1 MSETAVRVDL
11 RQANLSESAK
21 LREAEDHVFIALEQP
36 PPVRSLLRLTI
47 GEERKAFEVQRVV
60 EVASDD
66 EPARGCYG
74 SFVDVERLEEQTK
87 VGSEHLQPG
96 NVGGGGVPAPV
107 VIMTTEEMML
117 GEAGSEESE
126 AAAAAAAGAEPDGGE
141 NGDASVSDAPDASDG
156 DASDAS
162 ASDSDASDGEPD
174 ASDDTNRDES
184 D

>member
-126 AAAAAAAGAEPDGGE
+126 AAAAAAAGAELGADVGGAVGE
-141 NGDASVSDAPDASDG
+141 VGLEGRVGGGVAEVAEGEGLGAEEVGVAGD
-156 DASDAS
+156 
-162 ASDSDASDGEPD
+162 E
-174 ASDDTNRDES
+174 DEAL
-184 D
+184 